1 MITVEDF
8 IEMLLDSDSQH
19 INIWDNEK
27 SEVIF
32 DGYCNEIPDELLVED
47 IASIDNVY
55 DDCKG
60 IITLNIR

>member
-1 MITVEDF
+1 MKATVYLEHNNAGK
-8 IEMLLDSDSQH
+8 IILY
-19 INIWDNEK
+19 NYNGKWW
-27 SEVIF
+27 
-32 DGYCNEIPDELLVED
+32 YED